1 MIDPAL
7 IAPRDVDPAR
17 LLQIIGNLMAN
28 AIKFTSEGG
37 ITIQAWP
44 GKGRG
49 GVERVVIDVED
60 TGPGVPEEAARR
72 IFSAFEQAD
81 ASTTRKHGGLGLG
94 LHVARRLAGAM
105 GGDIELESR
114 LGQGSRFTVRIDAP
128 ISGRAPMD
136 ADNENTAGEAEVK
149 QVLCIDDNPRNL
161 YVLVEILKAAG
172 HMPTEVASGRE
183 ALKLLGEKK
192 FDVVLLDMVMP
203 DMDGLDML
211 ARLRAGGGINQETP
225 VIACTANVLPD
236 QVESYLSAGTAGVLA
251 KPLNIREVLMAVAA
265 AA

>member
-17 LLQIIGNLMAN
+17 LLQLIGNLMAN

-37 ITIQAWP
+37 IIIQAWP

-49 GVERVVIDVED
+49 GIDRVVIDVED

-114 LGQGSRFTVRIDAP
+114 LGEGSRFTVRIDAP
-128 ISGRAPMD
+128 LSGH
-136 ADNENTAGEAEVK
+136 ADIFESFAES
-149 QVLCIDDNPRNL
+149 
-161 YVLVEILKAAG
+161 
-172 HMPTEVASGRE
+172 HMPPASSMTTS
-183 ALKLLGEKK
+183 APASQSTLAAIPPPA
-192 FDVVLLDMVMP
+192 P
-203 DMDGLDML
+203 DPTM
-211 ARLRAGGGINQETP
+211 QT
-225 VIACTANVLPD
+225 
-236 QVESYLSAGTAGVLA
+236 S
-251 KPLNIREVLMAVAA
+251 
-265 AA
+265 

>member
-1 MIDPAL
+1 
-7 IAPRDVDPAR
+7 V
-17 LLQIIGNLMAN
+17 
-28 AIKFTSEGG
+28 
-37 ITIQAWP
+37 
-44 GKGRG
+44 
-49 GVERVVIDVED
+49 
-60 TGPGVPEEAARR
+60 
-72 IFSAFEQAD
+72 
-81 ASTTRKHGGLGLG
+81 
-94 LHVARRLAGAM
+94 
-105 GGDIELESR
+105 
-114 LGQGSRFTVRIDAP
+114 GQGSRFTVRIDAP
-128 ISGRAPMD
+128 LSAQAPMG
-136 ADNENTAGEAEVK
+136 ADNENVAGGAEVK